1 MLPLPFLIRGAH
13 KLSHRPSLRFVNL
26 APGGREALLQESD
39 LANRLPTERA
49 DALFDGL
56 QQVER
61 HKGSLEGWTDTG
73 PPTPRPG

>member
-1 MLPLPFLIRGAH
+1 MLPLLFLTRGAR
-13 KLSHRPSLRFVNL
+13 KLSHRPRLRFVL
-26 APGGREALLQESD
+26 ALGGLEAFLQESD
-39 LANRLPTERA
+39 LANRLPTEHA

-61 HKGSLEGWTDTG
+61 HKGSLTGWTDTE